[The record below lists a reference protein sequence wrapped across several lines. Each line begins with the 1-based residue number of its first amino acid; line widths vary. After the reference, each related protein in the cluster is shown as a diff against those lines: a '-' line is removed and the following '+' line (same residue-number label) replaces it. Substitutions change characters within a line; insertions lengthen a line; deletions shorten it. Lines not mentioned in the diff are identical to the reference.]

1 MKKKS
6 NLIFLFISDRQ
17 AELQLSKEQ
26 MAKRIQTDINNEY
39 TEQIFKSIENSDQL
53 ESLSPGVGRLLV
65 AQARAILTLNSTVE
79 FCNEQLEI
87 HLRNVI
93 VSFSLIS

>member
-26 MAKRIQTDINNEY
+26 IAKRIQTDINNEY
-39 TEQIFKSIENSDQL
+39 IEQIFKSIENSDQL

-65 AQARAILTLNSTVE
+65 AQARAILILNSTVE